1 VTETPKLERFTRNE
15 LSKFNGEDG
24 KPVYIAFKGKVY
36 DVSKSRFWSSGKHQN
51 RHSAGND
58 LTESI
63 QNAPHNEKIL
73 IRFQVVGELVEEEE
87 SAQSN
92 LILRLQKLHIHPI
105 AVHFSIAYSIAFSLL
120 AILYLLIGEITFE
133 TASYYMLLLGLLSSP
148 VTVLAGL
155 FSWKTEYKSKMNKI
169 FSRKLTF
176 AAIFLVAITA
186 CFLWRTL
193 NPQILTA
200 GTDFGFIYLAIAV
213 SLTPIVTI
221 LGYYGGEIVYS

>member
-1 VTETPKLERFTRNE
+1 VTETPKLRRFTENE
-15 LSKFNGEDG
+15 LKEFNGEGG

-36 DVSKSRFWSSGKHQN
+36 DVSNSRFWSSGKHQN

-73 IRFQVVGELVEEEE
+73 VKFKVVGELVEEERT
-87 SAQSN
+87 QSN
-92 LILRLQKLHIHPI
+92 LVIRLQKLHIHPI

-120 AILYLLIGEITFE
+120 SILYLIIGEITFE
-133 TASYYMLLLGLLSSP
+133 TASYYMLLLGLLSAP

-176 AAIFLVAITA
+176 AAVFLVAITI
-186 CFLWRTL
+186 CFVWRTL

-200 GTDFGFIYLAIAV
+200 GADVGFIYLAIAV

>member
-1 VTETPKLERFTRNE
+1 MTESPKLRRFTENE
-15 LSKFNGEDG
+15 LKEFNGTGG
-24 KPVYIAFKGKVY
+24 KPVFIAFKGKVY
-36 DVSKSRFWSSGKHQN
+36 DVSSSPFWSSGKHQN
-51 RHSAGND
+51 LHSAGND

-73 IRFQVVGELVEEEE
+73 IKFKEVGELSEEE
-87 SAQSN
+87 STQSN
-92 LILRLQKLHIHPI
+92 LVRRLQRLHIHPI

-120 AILYLLIGEITFE
+120 SILYLLIGEISFE
-133 TASYYMLLLGLLSSP
+133 TASYYLLLLGFLSAP

-155 FSWKTEYKSKMNKI
+155 FSWKTEYNSKINKI

-176 AAIFLVAITA
+176 GAVFLVVITI

-193 NPQILTA
+193 NPQVLTA
-200 GTDFGFIYLAIAV
+200 GTDVGFIYLAIAV

>member
-1 VTETPKLERFTRNE
+1 VTETPKLGRFTENE
-15 LSKFNGEDG
+15 LKEFNGEDG

-73 IRFQVVGELVEEEE
+73 VKFKVVGELVEEENT
-87 SAQSN
+87 QSN
-92 LILRLQKLHIHPI
+92 LVLRLQKLHIHPI

-120 AILYLLIGEITFE
+120 SILYLLIGEITFE
-133 TASYYMLLLGLLSSP
+133 TASYYMLLLGLLSAP

-176 AAIFLVAITA
+176 AAIFLVAITI

-200 GTDFGFIYLAIAV
+200 GTDAGFIYLAIAV

>member
-1 VTETPKLERFTRNE
+1 VPETERVRRFTKNE
-15 LSKFNGEDG
+15 LKEFNGEAG

-36 DVSKSRFWSSGKHQN
+36 AVSKSPFWSSGKHQN

-63 QNAPHNEKIL
+63 LNAPHNEKVL
-73 IRFQVVGELVEEEE
+73 IKFKVVGELSEEEI
-87 SAQSN
+87 AQSN
-92 LILRLQKLHIHPI
+92 LVRRLQELHIHPI

-120 AILYLLIGEITFE
+120 SILYLLMGEISFE
-133 TASYYMLLLGLLSSP
+133 TASYYMLLLGLLSAP
-148 VTVLAGL
+148 VTVLAGI
-155 FSWKTEYKSKMNKI
+155 FSWKTAYKSKMNKI

-176 AAIFLVAITA
+176 AAIFLVAISA

-200 GTDFGFIYLAIAV
+200 TADVSFIYLAIAV

-221 LGYYGGEIVYS
+221 LGYYGGKIVYS